1 MTDAQL
7 KEFCNSFDVAIKE
20 EIETFKPDIIH
31 SGHIW
36 VISSI
41 ACKYNVPVVVTSHG
55 TDVIGLQKGDRFK
68 KMAEYVIK
76 RAKKI
81 IAVSNENCRLI
92 KEIFPES
99 NPEVIHA
106 GYDPKVFNIQEYNK
120 QEILSKYG
128 IEYTNQKIVLYAGRL
143 SGLKGV
149 DILLNAAKIYE
160 NENIITVIAG
170 NGALRKELRKQAKDL
185 ELKNTYFI
193 GHKSQ
198 RTLKKLY
205 NIADVF
211 AMPSRMEA
219 FGLVAVEA
227 LACGTP
233 VVCTEAGGMKEYITE
248 KVGKIVKTEDYE
260 GLAKALM
267 EILKNE
273 NKYNREEL
281 SEYVKEKFAQEKSIA
296 KLLGIYNEAIK
307 EECL

>member
-1 MTDAQL
+1 M
-7 KEFCNSFDVAIKE
+7 
-20 EIETFKPDIIH
+20 
-31 SGHIW
+31 
-36 VISSI
+36 
-41 ACKYNVPVVVTSHG
+41 
-55 TDVIGLQKGDRFK
+55 
-68 KMAEYVIK
+68 
-76 RAKKI
+76 
-81 IAVSNENCRLI
+81 
-92 KEIFPES
+92 
-99 NPEVIHA
+99 
-106 GYDPKVFNIQEYNK
+106 
-120 QEILSKYG
+120 
-128 IEYTNQKIVLYAGRL
+128 
-143 SGLKGV
+143 
-149 DILLNAAKIYE
+149 NAAKIYE
-160 NENIITVIAG
+160 NENIITIIAG
-170 NGALRKELRKQAKDL
+170 NGALRKELKKQAKDL
-185 ELKNTYFI
+185 KLKNTYFI

-273 NKYNREEL
+273 NKYNRDEL

-296 KLLGIYNEAIK
+296 KLLEIYNEAIK